1 MRGWISKWLRRG
13 QPLGDSGEK
22 LAAEYLRGLG
32 YKILE
37 RQQSSR
43 IGEIDLIARDDDTIV
58 FVEVKTRK
66 STMAGLPVEA
76 VTPHKQLQIT
86 RAALVYLKQNGLLE
100 CRTRFDVVAILLPA
114 GSAKPQI
121 THYRN
126 AFEASGRGQM
136 FA

>member
-1 MRGWISKWLRRG
+1 MRGWIAKWLRRRE
-13 QPLGDSGEK
+13 PLGDSGEN
-22 LAAEYLRGLG
+22 LAAEYLRGIG
-32 YKILE
+32 FKILE
-37 RQQSSR
+37 RQHSSR
-43 IGEIDLIARDDDTIV
+43 IGELDLIARDDDTIV

-76 VTPHKQLQIT
+76 VTPQKQLQIT

-100 CRTRFDVVAILLPA
+100 CRTRFDVVAILLPDD
-114 GSAKPQI
+114 SDKPQI

-126 AFEASGRGQM
+126 AFEASGHGQM